1 MKEIFTAL
9 LIFISSTIA
18 EAALL
23 TTDTKAVNLLQ
34 SALFLEDPT
43 GQLNLE
49 DIKKRDGE
57 FRPWLAGGTEAN
69 FGFTSSAYW
78 VRISLQRV
86 NGTNPDWLLEINYPK
101 IFDLEFYPP
110 EGQGIFTGS
119 SKALSTRPYF
129 DRFFTFPINVS
140 TEPSDYYIRATSY
153 YALTLPISAWQPDH
167 YRHEQ
172 QKFQL
177 LQFSY
182 YGGFIVLTLYSLIIF
197 LTNSDRRFLI
207 YSAFIVTTGLG
218 VFSGNG
224 YGRQLLWPNAP
235 FFDEISQNTFL
246 GLAAF
251 FTVSLSRSLFILP
264 NKAVFISKGLWLS
277 QYAFLIIFGLT
288 LMSLL
293 ISELTRPVNVFLMIN
308 ALIMGFLVSA
318 ACLLVYRQ
326 RQEGIRFFLMGWM
339 ILWLGITTAS
349 LRAFGLIPSNALTA
363 YAVQIASAFEV
374 LLMALAL
381 GDLLKIENKAKI
393 LAREVALEA
402 NQSLLKLTRAS
413 EENLRLAVHQRTA
426 QLERSLEKETA
437 LREQYVRFGSLISH
451 EFRTPLSIIQS
462 QASLLRKEHQNGI
475 DHVTKRIEAINSAT
489 KRITVMFDK
498 WLNSDGIT
506 STMES
511 IQLKKIELGP
521 WLKTVISTSTH
532 LWMNHR
538 IQLQLSPQVTE
549 VVADEYHLGLA
560 LTNLIDNAAKYSA
573 PSSVIKIEVRE
584 KMGYV
589 GIAVIDEGFGIPDEL
604 KRKVFS
610 DFFRISPES
619 HIRGVGL
626 GLSIVKRIADAHGG
640 DVELTSQI
648 GVGSNFC
655 IWLRTEQKKE

>member
-23 TTDTKAVNLLQ
+23 TTDTKAVNLLH

-119 SKALSTRPYF
+119 SKSLSTRPYF

-140 TEPSDYYIRATSY
+140 TEPSDYYIRATSH

-264 NKAVFISKGLWLS
+264 NKAIFISKGLWLS

-413 EENLRLAVHQRTA
+413 EENLRLAIHQRTA

>member
-23 TTDTKAVNLLQ
+23 TTDTKAVNLLH

-119 SKALSTRPYF
+119 SKSLSTRPYF

-264 NKAVFISKGLWLS
+264 NKAIFISKGLWLS

-573 PSSVIKIEVRE
+573 PSSVIKIELRE

>member
-23 TTDTKAVNLLQ
+23 TTDTKAVNLLH

-172 QKFQL
+172 QKLQL

-288 LMSLL
+288 LMSLW

-393 LAREVALEA
+393 LARELALEA

>member
-119 SKALSTRPYF
+119 SKSLSTRPYF